1 MMNKSSLLIFS
12 TLILCGCTNQK
23 FDCPY
28 TDGVRCKSLSEVD
41 QQVNQGKIGNISKK
55 SETKKLTFVKAP
67 DSPLRS
73 QEEVLSI
80 WVAPYQT
87 EDGTL
92 HEEKIM
98 HFVAK
103 PAEWVS
109 AVNEV
114 VEEENVH
121 PNS

>member
-1 MMNKSSLLIFS
+1 MKILLP
-12 TLILCGCTNQK
+12 LILIALTGCASQK

-28 TDGVRCKSLSEVD
+28 IDGVRCKSLSEVD
-41 QQVNQGKIGNISKK
+41 KQVNQGKIGNTPKNG
-55 SETKKLTFVKAP
+55 EPKKLAFVKAP

-92 HEEKIM
+92 HEEKTM

-103 PAEWVS
+103 PAEWIS

-114 VEEENVH
+114 VEEENAR